1 MSSITPL
8 YCVDT
13 NTLVS
18 FLKESDDELY
28 GRDVF
33 APQWEMI
40 ESLIETG
47 LIIAPKNV
55 KLELD
60 KWKASSPEVK
70 EWLSAHTYMF
80 VDIDDQQLVSSRT
93 ILGKYEAYSKNEN
106 YANDL
111 SVIALA
117 HSANLTVITLEQL
130 AATHAATKPKIP
142 NVCQDFGVNCVSVSG
157 FLRLEKIRQTTEPA
171 IAVQESSIPLA

>member
-1 MSSITPL
+1 MSQVIPI
-8 YCVDT
+8 YCIDT

-18 FLKESDDELY
+18 FLKESDDEFY

-33 APQWEMI
+33 SSQWE
-40 ESLIETG
+40 LIEELINSG
-47 LIIAPKNV
+47 LMIAPKNV

-70 EWLSAHTYMF
+70 EWVSNHHHMF
-80 VDIDDQQLVSSRT
+80 VEIDDSQLISAQL
-93 ILGKYEAYSKNEN
+93 ILGKFKAYAKNEN

-117 HSANLTVITLEQL
+117 HSKDLTIITLEQL
-130 AATHAATKPKIP
+130 AITHAYSKPKIP
-142 NVCQDFGVNCVSVSG
+142 NVSKDFGVRCVSVSG
-157 FLRLEKIRQTTEPA
+157 FLRLEQTRAADEPTS
-171 IAVQESSIPLA
+171 Q